1 MKILQITRTFHP
13 AIGGIESVTEG
24 LAVALQA
31 LGHRSDV
38 LTLRHLFA
46 SGRQMPAFDN
56 YRGLQIYRLP
66 HLGGRR
72 YPVAPGVLEFA
83 RSYDLLHIHAID
95 FFVDFLTAT
104 RRFHGRPIVVNT
116 HGGIFH
122 TRWLIALKRLFFA
135 TVTRRSLRHVAC
147 VICDSEHDRELF
159 ARIVPEHKLRVIR
172 NGVDVTAFAGIE
184 KRVEPG
190 LLVGI
195 GRLVENKRVER
206 LVELVAA
213 LAAERPDLRLI
224 WVGDDEQGRGDAI
237 RARASELG
245 VGERITLVGQVPP
258 AELQA
263 LLARA
268 HLFVSAASYE
278 AFGISTIE
286 AMSSATLPVV
296 TPVGVHPEVVREGET
311 GFLLDPGD
319 DGRAVETLRRALAL
333 EPTALARIGAA
344 ARAAARRFAWETV
357 VHEYLDVYAAAVEA
371 FPAASARL

>member
-1 MKILQITRTFHP
+1 
-13 AIGGIESVTEG
+13 
-24 LAVALQA
+24 
-31 LGHRSDV
+31 
-38 LTLRHLFA
+38 
-46 SGRQMPAFDN
+46 
-56 YRGLQIYRLP
+56 
-66 HLGGRR
+66 
-72 YPVAPGVLEFA
+72 
-83 RSYDLLHIHAID
+83 
-95 FFVDFLTAT
+95 
-104 RRFHGRPIVVNT
+104 
-116 HGGIFH
+116 
-122 TRWLIALKRLFFA
+122 
-135 TVTRRSLRHVAC
+135 
-147 VICDSEHDRELF
+147 
-159 ARIVPEHKLRVIR
+159 
-172 NGVDVTAFAGIE
+172 
-184 KRVEPG
+184 
-190 LLVGI
+190 
-195 GRLVENKRVER
+195 
-206 LVELVAA
+206 
-213 LAAERPDLRLI
+213 
-224 WVGDDEQGRGDAI
+224 
-237 RARASELG
+237 
-245 VGERITLVGQVPP
+245 VGQVPP